1 MNEDLLMKI
10 NKILLTIM
18 GLCFFPIAVYG
29 LSYVY
34 SKLGIDMF
42 SSEHWKG
49 NLGDI
54 MVFYGLPITLV
65 ILGFYKYN
73 YNKYI
78 KMISLE
84 NNEDDSKD
92 EDKDK
97 LDNLN
102 NEKDA

>member
-18 GLCFFPIAVYG
+18 GICFFPIAIYG
-29 LSYVY
+29 LSFIY

-42 SSEHWKG
+42 SSEYWKG
-49 NLGDI
+49 NLGDF

-65 ILGFYKYN
+65 ILGFYRYN
-73 YNKYI
+73 YNKYM
-78 KMISLE
+78 KMIDLDNRENDNTTDELE
-84 NNEDDSKD
+84 
-92 EDKDK
+92 
-97 LDNLN
+97 NLN